1 MYVQGERRAGGKA
14 LHRIG
19 EKCVVL
25 LATGCYAGYIPI
37 ASGTLGTLIA
47 IPLCYLLSRLDPVQ
61 AIVLLGLFTGFA
73 VWISGEAE
81 KVFKK
86 KDSGFIVIDEMAG
99 FLVTLFLIPWSVKS
113 VVIGFFL
120 FRLVDIAKP
129 FPIRRL
135 ETKLPGG
142 WGVVGDDVL
151 AGIYAN
157 VILRIIMRFF

>member
-1 MYVQGERRAGGKA
+1 M
-14 LHRIG
+14 
-19 EKCVVL
+19 VL
-25 LATGCYAGYIPI
+25 LATGCYAGYAPV
-37 ASGTLGTLIA
+37 APGTFGTLVA
-47 IPLCYLLSRLDPVQ
+47 IPLCYLLSRLGLVHG
-61 AIVLLGLFTGFA
+61 ILFLGLFTGFA
-73 VWISGEAE
+73 VWMSGEAE

-86 KDSGFIVIDEMAG
+86 KDSGLIVIDEIG
-99 FLVTLFLIPWSVKS
+99 GLLVTLFLIPWSVKS

-120 FRLVDIAKP
+120 FRLMDIAKP

-157 VILRIIMRFF
+157 VALRLAIRLF